1 MQSGK
6 VACITRELEDLLM
19 IEEERGTLQK
29 KNGSVADLLAEMET
43 AVAQVEAQRE
53 RRLDSRKKR
62 GQKYRKSP
70 QRRSLCGRQ
79 LKHRNRNRRC
89 PNRTENQSRNRS
101 ENWKRNHRKRSAVRK
116 RNRIALPVR
125 RSVRRSVCA
134 GRNGKTKG
142 CSTRQMP

>member
-43 AVAQVEAQRE
+43 AVAQV
-53 RRLDSRKKR
+53 
-62 GQKYRKSP
+62 
-70 QRRSLCGRQ
+70 
-79 LKHRNRNRRC
+79 
-89 PNRTENQSRNRS
+89 
-101 ENWKRNHRKRSAVRK
+101 RSAVRK